1 MTRHQRSHI
10 DRCFDID
17 EPTSDTP
24 NSTQQGPLEYCKR
37 VDAHRLAAVSAGG
50 GWWNP
55 TTQELIPIL
64 HEDDPNYRQNEV
76 IINVRTRRAVRHRR
90 VRPHGRTGRRR
101 GQAWVQGAST
111 PAAPRLRLCAS
122 EPWARHQGAASLSR
136 AQEHPAH
143 GALHRVS
150 STRFKNFWQE

>member
-76 IINVRTRRAVRHRR
+76 IINVRTRRAVRHRG
-90 VRPHGRTGRRR
+90 VPPQGQPGGRR
-101 GQAWVQGAST
+101 GKVGFKGAPPPAPPPQG
-111 PAAPRLRLCAS
+111 LCAS
-122 EPWARHQGAASLSR
+122 KPWAR
-136 AQEHPAH
+136 
-143 GALHRVS
+143 
-150 STRFKNFWQE
+150 